1 MGKRLRRAFRLV
13 IEAKADALAYM
24 VQPLIKGAC
33 EMGLRALRLVGKIA
47 ERPRHLGQPV
57 FQLRGPPHGFEGFAF
72 PVALGP
78 PRDNQ
83 SGKDKNQGQGRT
95 RQQNVKQGKGL
106 GADLKNDLVKLHE
119 NLLPR
124 FGERSVARPHSTK
137 RGRALDP
144 HNSGRRQEPHRSTR
158 SQTGVAY

>member
-1 MGKRLRRAFRLV
+1 MGEGLRGAFRLV
-13 IEAKADALAYM
+13 IEAKADALPHM
-24 VQPLIKGAC
+24 VQPLIQGAC
-33 EMGLRALRLVGKIA
+33 EMGLSALRLVGKIA
-47 ERPRHLGQPV
+47 QRPRHLGQPV
-57 FQLRGPPHGFEGFAF
+57 FQLRGAPHGFQGFTF

-78 PRDNQ
+78 PRDDQ
-83 SGKDKNQGQGRT
+83 GGKDENQGQGST
-95 RQQNVKQGKGL
+95 RQQNVKQGEGL

-119 NLLPR
+119 NLLAR